1 MTDNRRMKI
10 AAIGIDADDTLW
22 HNEDHFA
29 ATEDAF
35 ADLVST
41 WVSPEVARA
50 ELLRTETSNLA
61 LFGYG
66 VKSFT
71 LSMIEAAMTL
81 SDGEISSSDL
91 AILLERGKEML
102 ERPAHLL
109 PGVADTIEELA
120 SSHPLI
126 VITKGDL
133 HHQHRKVEE
142 SQIYHWFRSVEVVR
156 EKDVATYA
164 GVLRRHDLR
173 ADEFVM
179 VGNSVKSDVLPAV
192 ELGAVGVH
200 IPYQFTWAHE
210 TVHESDLGSHTRNV
224 EGASFWEL
232 SSFRELPALMDR
244 LQK

>member
-1 MTDNRRMKI
+1 MTDNRTMKI
-10 AAIGIDADDTLW
+10 AAIGFDADDTLW

-35 ADLVST
+35 ADLVSA
-41 WVSPEVARA
+41 WASPEAARA
-50 ELLRTETSNLA
+50 ELLRTETGNLA

-81 SDGEISSSDL
+81 SDGEISSADL

-109 PGVADTIEELA
+109 AGVADTLEELA

-142 SQIYHWFRSVEVVR
+142 SEIHHWFQSVEVVR

-164 GVLRRHDLR
+164 EVLRRYDLR

-179 VGNSVKSDVLPAV
+179 VGNSVKSDVLPALA
-192 ELGAVGVH
+192 LGAVGVH
-200 IPYQFTWAHE
+200 IPYHFTWAHE
-210 TVHESDLGSHTRNV
+210 TVHESDLGSHARNV
-224 EGASFWEL
+224 DGALFWEL
-232 SSFRELPALMDR
+232 SSFRELPGLIDR
-244 LQK
+244 LQR